1 MQLSVQ
7 LSARRSVRF
16 LGLGAALAAALAGA
30 GCSKRASTAEGEAL
44 FRARCAVCH
53 GQSGEGAQG
62 PSLRGL
68 AGRRAA
74 GDPRFGYTPALRAAT
89 LTWDEASLDR
99 FLAAPPAVVP
109 GTNMALT
116 TPDAGERKAL
126 VSYVLGLPATAPPQT
141 AATGSA
147 PAPAAAAAAP
157 TPGLHVGRDAFGDY
171 RSDAPGVR
179 RKIAVADLPRPFATE
194 STRNSAKV
202 VEAPA
207 GAALH
212 VPAGFAVAPFARG
225 LGHPRLLRVAPNGD
239 VFIAAS
245 SAGQVQVI
253 RPRADGSGAD
263 VPSTFASGLDDPF
276 GIAFY
281 PAGAAPQW
289 VYVADV
295 NAVRRYPYTS
305 GDRIARGPAETVVP
319 KLSPSTGGHTMRSL
333 EFSVDGKR
341 MFVAVGSASNVA
353 EDVAASTPEAIAAYE
368 ALHGIGGMWGNEE
381 DRADVLVF
389 DPAGRDRRAFA
400 NGIRNCSGLAVE
412 PATGEVWCST
422 NERDRLGDDLVP
434 DYVTRVHEHAFYG
447 WPWYYLGANEDPR
460 HAGKRKDL
468 AGKVTVPD
476 TLLQPHSAPLQLAF
490 YAAAMFPPEY
500 RGNAFV
506 ALHGSWNRAG
516 RTGYK
521 VVRVSARD
529 GVPTGEYEDFLT
541 GFVVDNEH
549 VWGRPVGI
557 AVDRAGALLVS
568 EDGNGTIWRVTYP
581 AAKP

>member
-1 MQLSVQ
+1 MTVST
-7 LSARRSVRF
+7 RF
-16 LGLGAALAAALAGA
+16 LNLGAVLAAAAAGP
-30 GCSKRASTAEGEAL
+30 GCGKHASNAEGEAL

-53 GQSGEGAQG
+53 GQSGEGGQG

-68 AGRRAA
+68 AGRRAG
-74 GDPRFGYTPALRAAT
+74 GDPRFGYTPALRAAA
-89 LTWDEASLDR
+89 LTWDESTLDR
-99 FLAAPPAVVP
+99 FLAAPQAAVP
-109 GTNMALT
+109 GTNMVLA

-126 VSYVLGLPATAPPQT
+126 VSHVLGLPAATQT

-147 PAPAAAAAAP
+147 ALPPAVAAVAP

-207 GAALH
+207 GAVLH
-212 VPAGFAVAPFARG
+212 VPSGFAVAQFAKG
-225 LGHPRLLRVAPNGD
+225 LGHPRHLRVAPNGD

-245 SAGQVQVI
+245 SAGEVQVI
-253 RPRADGSGAD
+253 RPRADGSGGDA
-263 VPSTFASGLDDPF
+263 PSTFASGLDDPF
-276 GIAFY
+276 GVAFY
-281 PAGAAPQW
+281 PAGPSPQW

-295 NAVRRYPYTS
+295 NAVRRYPYAS
-305 GDRIARGPAETVVP
+305 GDRVARGAADTVVA

-333 EFSVDGKR
+333 EFSADGKR
-341 MFVAVGSASNVA
+341 MLVAVGSASNVA
-353 EDVAASTPEAIAAYE
+353 EDVPASTPEAIAAYE
-368 ALHGIGGMWGNEE
+368 AVHGAGGTWGNEE

-389 DPAGRDRRAFA
+389 DPAGKNRGVFA
-400 NGIRNCSGLAVE
+400 TGIRNCSGLTIE
-412 PATGEVWCST
+412 PTTGEAWCST

-434 DYVTRVHEHAFYG
+434 DYVTRVHEHGFYG

-476 TLLQPHSAPLQLAF
+476 TLLQPHSAPLQLVF
-490 YAAAMFPPEY
+490 YAAPMFPAEY

-521 VVRVSARD
+521 VVRVIAKD

-549 VWGRPVGI
+549 VWGRPVGV
-557 AVDRAGALLVS
+557 AVDRDGALLVS
-568 EDGNGTIWRVTYP
+568 EDGNGTIWRIAYRGGNQ
-581 AAKP
+581 